1 MLGAM
6 GAFTLNPGLAD
17 PRSLLRY
24 LFDAALAAADPAK
37 VVPPHLPAPPQ
48 GRTLVVG
55 AGKAA
60 GAMAAAVEAHWP
72 GPLSGLVVTRYGHG
86 LPCKRIEVVEA
97 GHPVPD
103 AAGSRAAQHI
113 LELVRGLTADDLV
126 LCLISGGGSA
136 LLTLPAPGLA
146 LEDKRAVTRALL
158 TSGATISEMN
168 CLRKHL
174 SAIKGGRL
182 AAAAAPAR
190 VVSLAIS
197 DVPGDDP
204 AVIAS
209 GPTVPD
215 PTTFADARAILAKYR
230 IEPPPAVAAHLA
242 AARDETPKPGDPR
255 LAHTA
260 YHLIATPQGALEAA
274 AAAAR
279 SLGITPV
286 ILGDAI
292 EGEAKDVALVHA
304 AIARQAAAG
313 RLVVGDRALAL
324 PLVLLSGGETTVT
337 VRGKGRGGR
346 NAEFLLALAVAL
358 NGAPGIHAVACDT
371 DGIDGT
377 EDNAG
382 ALVGPDSFTRASQAG
397 VSLKAKLAENDAYG
411 AFQALGD
418 LVVTGPTRTNVNDF
432 RAILI
437 TAEAATHAAQH

>member
-1 MLGAM
+1 
-6 GAFTLNPGLAD
+6 
-17 PRSLLRY
+17 
-24 LFDAALAAADPAK
+24 
-37 VVPPHLPAPPQ
+37 
-48 GRTLVVG
+48 
-55 AGKAA
+55 
-60 GAMAAAVEAHWP
+60 
-72 GPLSGLVVTRYGHG
+72 
-86 LPCKRIEVVEA
+86 
-97 GHPVPD
+97 
-103 AAGSRAAQHI
+103 
-113 LELVRGLTADDLV
+113 
-126 LCLISGGGSA
+126 
-136 LLTLPAPGLA
+136 
-146 LEDKRAVTRALL
+146 
-158 TSGATISEMN
+158 
-168 CLRKHL
+168 
-174 SAIKGGRL
+174 
-182 AAAAAPAR
+182 AR

-242 AARDETPKPGDPR
+242 AARDENPKPGDPR
-255 LAHTA
+255 LARA
-260 YHLIATPQGALEAA
+260 EYRLIATPQGALEAA

-279 SLGITPV
+279 TAGVTPV
-286 ILGDAI
+286 VLGDAI

-313 RLVVGDRALAL
+313 RFIVGGRALQP

-358 NGAPGIHAVACDT
+358 DGAPRIHAIACDT
-371 DGIDGT
+371 DGIDAT

-382 ALVGPDSFTRASQAG
+382 AIMGPDSFTRASQAH
-397 VSLKAKLAENDAYG
+397 VNLRAKLAENDAYG
-411 AFQALGD
+411 AFEALGD

-437 TAEAATHAAQH
+437 TPEAAAHGAQH